1 MSSDSLSV
9 FIWWFTIFLIGLSFY
24 PLTKIIF
31 ARFIDKGY
39 IFAKVLGIFFLSYV
53 AWLAGMFHILPFTQL
68 NLILILL
75 ALLALNI
82 FIYYKKEKIPK
93 IDLRSPAF
101 FFFLLEEFLFLVTLA
116 FWSYV
121 RAHEPSI
128 RGLEKFMDFGFVE
141 SILHAKFFPP
151 LDMWLT
157 KSPDYTG
164 GFFINYYYFGHLVTA
179 VLTKLSGI
187 ASIVTYNLAIAVLF
201 AFTFTLSFSLGI
213 NLIFF
218 LLKSTYY
225 KLQATNYK
233 LILIGGFLAAFL
245 VALAGNLHTI
255 YSFTTGYPNDNPVP
269 FWQLPVGFN
278 PQTYWYPNAT
288 RFIPFT
294 IHEFPIYSF
303 VVADLHGHV
312 SDIPFVLLTLALL
325 LNLLLR
331 TSVSLPYLALLG
343 LITAVMYMTNAVDG
357 LIYLILTGLTILYL
371 NWHKTKNL
379 AKTIVGSGSAS
390 LFLLFFFLVGNLPFS
405 LNFKPFGTGIGV
417 LCAPSPLLGLKIGPF
432 LFEEGKCQ
440 KSALYQLSLLWGFF
454 YFNFISFLLLVL
466 IPRIKQKIANSHF
479 QLTTPDIFVILTT
492 IVSTLLLIFPEFI
505 YIKDIYPAHYRANT
519 MFKLGYQ
526 AFMMLGLNSAY
537 IFFRIKLLSKSIKN
551 MVYFVIFS
559 FLFFLVAI
567 YPNFAIN
574 SYYGELKTYYGLDGL
589 QWMKREYLDDYKA
602 VVWLRKN
609 IVSQPVILEANG
621 DSYTD
626 YARVSANTG
635 LPTVIGWPVHEWLW
649 RGSYDEAGKRI
660 PEVQTLYETLNE
672 DEAKR
677 VIKKYNIGYIFVGKL
692 EREKYP
698 QLNAE
703 KFVYIGNLVFESGET
718 KIYRVSSI

>member
-405 LNFKPFGTGIGV
+405 LHFKPFGTGIGV
-417 LCAPSPLLGLKIGPF
+417 LCAPAPLLGLKIGPF

-440 KSALYQLSLLWGFF
+440 KSAIYQLSLLWGFF

-526 AFMMLGLNSAY
+526 AFIMLSLCS
-537 IFFRIKLLSKSIKN
+537 
-551 MVYFVIFS
+551 
-559 FLFFLVAI
+559 
-567 YPNFAIN
+567 
-574 SYYGELKTYYGLDGL
+574 
-589 QWMKREYLDDYKA
+589 
-602 VVWLRKN
+602 
-609 IVSQPVILEANG
+609 
-621 DSYTD
+621 
-626 YARVSANTG
+626 
-635 LPTVIGWPVHEWLW
+635 
-649 RGSYDEAGKRI
+649 
-660 PEVQTLYETLNE
+660 
-672 DEAKR
+672 
-677 VIKKYNIGYIFVGKL
+677 GYIIVRIFA
-692 EREKYP
+692 
-698 QLNAE
+698 LNRL
-703 KFVYIGNLVFESGET
+703 KNF
-718 KIYRVSSI
+718 